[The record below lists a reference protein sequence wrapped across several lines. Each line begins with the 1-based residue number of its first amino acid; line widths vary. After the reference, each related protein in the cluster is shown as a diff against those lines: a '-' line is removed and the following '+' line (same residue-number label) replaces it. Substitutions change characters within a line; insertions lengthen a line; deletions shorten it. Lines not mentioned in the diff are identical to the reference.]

1 MHVSLEMTECDLK
14 YIRQPPRELECN
26 PYNSN
31 NELSLECAVEA
42 SSTSDFSIVW
52 FRRIN
57 SGGQVEELPNSLP
70 RVRIDTDVSP
80 IAGGVTQR
88 SQSRITLTGLDEIND
103 VGEYWCQVRFI
114 NNETLL
120 QEKSSVLILYDEA
133 HYEGLGQ
140 CSRSSFV
147 DERACLHVQQGTDEP
162 LVTDRSALTGSMPPA
177 PFSEGSPTPDG
188 MAEDLENSGNG
199 KNLAALYAVVVVIA
213 VFCVVIVALTIVIVV
228 LYRKKCGPVRFK
240 TEGE

>member
-1 MHVSLEMTECDLK
+1 MTECDLK

-31 NELSLECAVEA
+31 NQLSLECSVET
-42 SSTSDFSIVW
+42 SSTPDFSIVW

-57 SGGQVEELPNSLP
+57 SGGQVEELPDSLP
-70 RVRIDTDVSP
+70 RVGIDTDVSR
-80 IAGGVTQR
+80 GVTQR
-88 SQSRITLTGLDEIND
+88 SQSRITLTGLDEISD
-103 VGEYWCQVRFI
+103 AGEYWCQVRLI

-133 HYEGLGQ
+133 HYESLGQ
-140 CSRSSFV
+140 CSGSSFV
-147 DERACLHVQQGTDEP
+147 NERACLHVQQGTDGT
-162 LVTDRSALTGSMPPA
+162 LVTDRSALTDSMSPA

-188 MAEDLENSGNG
+188 MAEDLENSG